1 MLYPREHRRPLLL
14 CLFTLSLLTGGVRA
28 EPYRDAASG
37 TVFPDT
43 VGRLRL
49 GKIEKYETEPGQGGV
64 AVAYVSAGAPVTVY
78 VRRLPP
84 DSPLTT
90 GDALKESLAGIRELE
105 TAGNYRD
112 VKISILDEGNVR
124 AGWEGAAFT
133 AKHDGKFVLS
143 WIYCRVRPGFLYKV
157 RATSASATNDKLSAD
172 LAALL
177 KAIDGDEAK
186 R

>member
-1 MLYPREHRRPLLL
+1 MLYPRERCRLLFC
-14 CLFTLSLLTGGVRA
+14 CLTLGLLAGGARA

-43 VGRLRL
+43 IGGLRL
-49 GKIEKYETEPGQGGV
+49 GKAERYETEPGQGGV

-84 DSPLTT
+84 DSALTT
-90 GDALKESLAGIRELE
+90 ADALQEALAGIRELE
-105 TAGNYRD
+105 TAGSYRD
-112 VKISILDEGNVR
+112 VKVSMLGEGNVR

-157 RATSASATNDKLSAD
+157 RASSSSAVNEKLMAD

-177 KAIDGDEAK
+177 KAIDGDGAA